1 VTARLFD
8 FGAVSISF
16 ALPLPSALGQ
26 LPRFAQELAADTAM
40 AAKARRLLE
49 ELAPRLA
56 GCLERQGLNE
66 LVEDYYIFHLS
77 ALEPPAEA
85 DLLLRDHGE
94 ALAAVLAMDAGGLSR
109 RHVEELLR
117 DPISYSPADLVL
129 ADWNAAVIHDVDPS
143 DSLAALESLNVQLVE
158 LRFLDLR
165 LDQAL
170 ATFSTEIYRRGSFF
184 GALRGPHRES
194 IRRLSE
200 LTVETSRLSER
211 VENALKLIPDIY
223 LARVHRR
230 GSARLGLEAWE
241 RNVQS
246 KLAAVRH
253 LITVLSERSAVRRGE
268 LLELTIIFLIAL
280 EIGLALLG
288 WMRD

>member
-1 VTARLFD
+1 
-8 FGAVSISF
+8 
-16 ALPLPSALGQ
+16 
-26 LPRFAQELAADTAM
+26 
-40 AAKARRLLE
+40 
-49 ELAPRLA
+49 
-56 GCLERQGLNE
+56 
-66 LVEDYYIFHLS
+66 
-77 ALEPPAEA
+77 
-85 DLLLRDHGE
+85 
-94 ALAAVLAMDAGGLSR
+94 
-109 RHVEELLR
+109 
-117 DPISYSPADLVL
+117 
-129 ADWNAAVIHDVDPS
+129 
-143 DSLAALESLNVQLVE
+143 
-158 LRFLDLR
+158 
-165 LDQAL
+165 
-170 ATFSTEIYRRGSFF
+170 
-184 GALRGPHRES
+184 
-194 IRRLSE
+194 
-200 LTVETSRLSER
+200 VETSRLSER